1 MIYSMT
7 GYGEAAREIGH
18 KAYRIEIK
26 SLNGKNADIRF
37 KSNASLRDKEIILR
51 KLITEMGMR
60 GKFEVN
66 LNLTSEGAED
76 SRINQPLM
84 SRFYEEISTFA
95 KDKGIGTGDILQSL
109 IRLPNVVQMGEDVI
123 SDEEWEVIRAMAEE
137 AVTKLNQFRKTEG
150 ASMEKDLNVRVN
162 NILSALESVPEHEAA
177 RIEHIKARIRKNLN
191 EHLKDENLDE
201 NRFEQE
207 LLFYLERLDINEEKV
222 RLRQHCEFFIQ
233 EVAKEAIQ
241 KGRKLNFISQE
252 IGREINTLGAKAQH
266 SEIQKMVVRMKD
278 ELEKMKEQILNI
290 L

>member
-1 MIYSMT
+1 
-7 GYGEAAREIGH
+7 
-18 KAYRIEIK
+18 
-26 SLNGKNADIRF
+26 
-37 KSNASLRDKEIILR
+37 
-51 KLITEMGMR
+51 MGMR